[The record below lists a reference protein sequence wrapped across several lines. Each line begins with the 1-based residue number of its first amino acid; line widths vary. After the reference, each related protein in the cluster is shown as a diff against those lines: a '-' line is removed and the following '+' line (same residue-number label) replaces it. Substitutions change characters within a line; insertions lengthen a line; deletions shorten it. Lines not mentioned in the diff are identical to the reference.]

1 MGENVLYR
9 NRGEGDPQR
18 WGTGGGEKVEEVVVR
33 SSAISLSILSC
44 CLLIT
49 VTDTVTCLFYDV

>member
-9 NRGEGDPQR
+9 NRGVGG
-18 WGTGGGEKVEEVVVR
+18 WGWEKVEEVVVR
-33 SSAISLSILSC
+33 CSAISPSILSC

-49 VTDTVTCLFYDV
+49 VIDTMNCLFYDV